1 MTETK
6 TIKTESSS
14 IVSIRTENVIKIY
27 KRKGVETSALR
38 GLSCEMNKGEIT
50 IIMGP
55 SGCGKTTL
63 MNILS
68 GVSLPNAG
76 SVVVQG
82 QDISQY
88 SEKQL
93 EQFRRDKISYIFQ
106 KLNLIPT
113 LNVMD
118 NITFALEYTNKMNET
133 QQTRINDI
141 IEFIGLE
148 DHINKFPDELSGGE
162 QQRVAL
168 AAAIAKNS
176 DIILCDEPTGEL
188 DSKAKMK
195 VMELLSIIKRRYP
208 EKTIVIVSHDTDM
221 NLIADRLLYIRDGKI
236 SYEMSTEKLQNIKT
250 QGEIPTEI
258 HAEKSL
264 HSSNDEDLLMELR
277 ELNKIISDK
286 LDHYESRNNQK
297 KKLQEKMDKI

>member
-1 MTETK
+1 MTE
-6 TIKTESSS
+6 IKTMKPKSNS

-38 GLSCEMNKGEIT
+38 GLSCEINKGEIT

-76 SVVVQG
+76 SVIVQD
-82 QDISQY
+82 QDITQY

-118 NITFALEYTNKMNET
+118 NITFALEYTNKMNAT

-141 IEFIGLE
+141 IEFIGLK
-148 DHINKFPDELSGGE
+148 DHIKKFPDELSGGE

-195 VMELLSIIKRRYP
+195 VMELLSIIKQRYP

-236 SYEMSTEKLQNIKT
+236 SYEMSTEKLQNFKT
-250 QGEIPTEI
+250 KGEGPSEF
-258 HAEKSL
+258 HEGKSL
-264 HSSNDEDLLMELR
+264 HSSNDEDLIMELR

-286 LDHYESRNNQK
+286 
-297 KKLQEKMDKI
+297 

>member
-1 MTETK
+1 MTPK
-6 TIKTESSS
+6 SNSNSK
-14 IVSIRTENVIKIY
+14 VSIRTADVIKIY
-27 KRKGVETSALR
+27 KRKGIETSALR

-68 GVSLPNAG
+68 GVSRPNAG
-76 SVVVQG
+76 SVIVHG
-82 QDISQY
+82 QEITQY

-93 EQFRRDKISYIFQ
+93 EQFRRDQISYIFQ

-118 NITFALEYTNKMNET
+118 NITFALDYTNRMNDV
-133 QQTRINDI
+133 QRTRINDI
-141 IEFIGLE
+141 LEFIGLT

-168 AAAIAKNS
+168 AAAVAKNS

-195 VMELLSIIKRRYP
+195 VMELLSIIKQKYP

-221 NLIADRLLYIRDGKI
+221 KLIADRLLYIRDGKI
-236 SYEMSTEKLQNIKT
+236 SYEMSTEKLERFKT
-250 QGEIPTEI
+250 HGEVSSQDPG
-258 HAEKSL
+258 EKSL
-264 HSSNDEDLLMELR
+264 QSSNDEDLIMELR

-286 LDHYESRNNQK
+286 LDHYEHRNYQK
-297 KKLQEKMDKI
+297 QKLQEIKEKL